1 MNMQR
6 QKVVDGNIFER
17 LILSGAA
24 NLKAHADTVN
34 QLNVFP
40 IPDGDTGE
48 NMCMTINGGIAPMK
62 NVEKNSVGEK
72 AKALSEGM
80 LLSARGNSGVILAQ
94 LFRGLAKGLESKE
107 TVDLENFAT
116 AFRQGVQCAYDAV
129 VQPVEGTILTVA
141 REATEYAKD
150 RINADSTVESFV
162 LDYLT
167 EAKASL
173 KRTPELLGVLKEAG
187 VTDSGGAGLMYIAE
201 GMLYATQDNDVKGE
215 VYESVKTVN
224 LDFGKFTEDSEME
237 YGYCTEFLLR
247 LQRSKTDLTSFT
259 TDIFIDYLSGIGDS
273 IVAFLTGTILKVHV
287 HTMTPWKVLEFAQR
301 YGEFLTVKIENMT
314 LQHNEIN
321 EESRKKTE
329 VEELRVR
336 KARKKFGLVTVAT
349 GEGIVGIFKECCADV
364 VVEGGQS
371 KNPSTNDF
379 LHAFDEVNADY
390 IFVLPNNGNIILAAR
405 QAADLY
411 EGSEIIIVES
421 KNVGQAYSALSLLDY
436 SSDDPGVIAD
446 KLKQDMQGV
455 ATGMI
460 TRSVRDAVLNGV
472 EIESDD
478 FIGFTDKTMLV
489 SRKDKTD
496 AVCGLIDKMGIEDKE
511 YCILVYGQ
519 NGSEYD
525 CDAVRD
531 YVCRHY
537 PKVEFYSVYGG
548 QEVYDFIV
556 ILQ

>member
-62 NVEKNSVGEK
+62 KVEKNSVSEK

-349 GEGIVGIFKECCADV
+349 GEGIVGIFKECGADV
-364 VVEGGQS
+364 VIEGGQG
-371 KNPSTNDF
+371 KNPSTDDF

-496 AVCGLIDKMGIEDKE
+496 AVCGLIDKMGIEEKE

-519 NGSEYD
+519 NGSEND
-525 CDAVRD
+525 CDVVRD

>member
-436 SSDDPGVIAD
+436 SSDDAGVIAD

>member
-173 KRTPELLGVLKEAG
+173 KRTPTYVYCGRNV
-187 VTDSGGAGLMYIAE
+187 VCHSG
-201 GMLYATQDNDVKGE
+201 
-215 VYESVKTVN
+215 
-224 LDFGKFTEDSEME
+224 
-237 YGYCTEFLLR
+237 
-247 LQRSKTDLTSFT
+247 
-259 TDIFIDYLSGIGDS
+259 
-273 IVAFLTGTILKVHV
+273 
-287 HTMTPWKVLEFAQR
+287 
-301 YGEFLTVKIENMT
+301 
-314 LQHNEIN
+314 
-321 EESRKKTE
+321 
-329 VEELRVR
+329 
-336 KARKKFGLVTVAT
+336 
-349 GEGIVGIFKECCADV
+349 
-364 VVEGGQS
+364 
-371 KNPSTNDF
+371 
-379 LHAFDEVNADY
+379 
-390 IFVLPNNGNIILAAR
+390 
-405 QAADLY
+405 
-411 EGSEIIIVES
+411 
-421 KNVGQAYSALSLLDY
+421 
-436 SSDDPGVIAD
+436 
-446 KLKQDMQGV
+446 
-455 ATGMI
+455 
-460 TRSVRDAVLNGV
+460 
-472 EIESDD
+472 
-478 FIGFTDKTMLV
+478 
-489 SRKDKTD
+489 
-496 AVCGLIDKMGIEDKE
+496 
-511 YCILVYGQ
+511 
-519 NGSEYD
+519 
-525 CDAVRD
+525 
-531 YVCRHY
+531 
-537 PKVEFYSVYGG
+537 
-548 QEVYDFIV
+548 
-556 ILQ
+556 

>member
-62 NVEKNSVGEK
+62 KVEKNSVGEK

-215 VYESVKTVN
+215 GYESVKTVN

-259 TDIFIDYLSGIGDS
+259 TDIFMDYLSGIGDS

-349 GEGIVGIFKECCADV
+349 GEGIVGIFKECGADV
-364 VVEGGQS
+364 VIEGGQG
-371 KNPSTNDF
+371 KNPSTDDF

-390 IFVLPNNGNIILAAR
+390 IFVLPKQR
-405 QAADLY
+405 QY
-411 EGSEIIIVES
+411 
-421 KNVGQAYSALSLLDY
+421 YSCRTAGGGL
-436 SSDDPGVIAD
+436 
-446 KLKQDMQGV
+446 
-455 ATGMI
+455 
-460 TRSVRDAVLNGV
+460 VRR
-472 EIESDD
+472 
-478 FIGFTDKTMLV
+478 F
-489 SRKDKTD
+489 
-496 AVCGLIDKMGIEDKE
+496 
-511 YCILVYGQ
+511 
-519 NGSEYD
+519 
-525 CDAVRD
+525 
-531 YVCRHY
+531 
-537 PKVEFYSVYGG
+537 
-548 QEVYDFIV
+548 
-556 ILQ
+556 